1 MKIMEAYGMRQIDKI
16 RQQCL
21 QEIDNHYANQMTKL
35 VDDLRLEDAEAIMH
49 EMTYDG
55 EDDSDLF
62 LDDLTEW
69 NTEELNGIYFEDLK
83 DD

>member
-1 MKIMEAYGMRQIDKI
+1 MEAYGMRQIDKI

-55 EDDSDLF
+55 EDDVDLF

-69 NTEELNGIYFEDLK
+69 NKDELKGIFFEDLNNE
-83 DD
+83 

>member
-1 MKIMEAYGMRQIDKI
+1 MRQIDKI